1 MNSEVNTLQAAYKYD
16 KQTKRSS
23 YEEYLSN
30 KSVITVEDIHQLK
43 EPTVDYLVPRDANVF
58 GIFFTR

>member
-1 MNSEVNTLQAAYKYD
+1 MNSEVSSLPAAYKYD
-16 KQTKRSS
+16 KQTKQSS
-23 YEEYLSN
+23 YEEYLLN

-43 EPTVDYLVPRDANVF
+43 EPTADYLVSREANLF